1 MTEATNNKLRR
12 SVLFI
17 ALAGVA
23 AWSAWLAINEPAS
36 DAEADLAEVAE
47 PAARAQPAAPTTTTI
62 DAAAVARK
70 KPQQAAPRLA
80 LARANLFPSRPGSSH
95 RRRLHRPRMCRRLH
109 RRRLRCLSAT
119 WGAGRKP
126 ARPRITWCAHAA
138 GKRACRPGA
147 GWRMAAGTG
156 DRQPAEFHL
165 STAEPDAQPAHRR
178 LSCSTPELFV

>member
-70 KPQQAAPRLA
+70 KLQQAAPRLA
-80 LARANLFPSRPGSSH
+80 LARANLFPEQTWFIPPPPPPPPPYVPPPPPQAPALPFSYMGRWQEAGQTTFYLVRGMLPVSVRAGQVLDGVWRLEPVTGSLLNFTYLPLNQTRS
-95 RRRLHRPRMCRRLH
+95 
-109 RRRLRCLSAT
+109 LR
-119 WGAGRKP
+119 
-126 ARPRITWCAHAA
+126 
-138 GKRACRPGA
+138 
-147 GWRMAAGTG
+147 TG
-156 DRQPAEFHL
+156 D
-165 STAEPDAQPAHRR
+165 
-178 LSCSTPELFV
+178 

>member
-47 PAARAQPAAPTTTTI
+47 PAARAQPAAPTTI

-80 LARANLFPSRPGSSH
+80 LARANLFPEQTWFIAPPPPPPPPYVPPPPPQAPALPFSYMGRWQEAGQTTYYLVRGMLPVSVRAGQVLDGVWRLEPVTGSLLNFTYLPLNQTRS
-95 RRRLHRPRMCRRLH
+95 
-109 RRRLRCLSAT
+109 LR
-119 WGAGRKP
+119 
-126 ARPRITWCAHAA
+126 
-138 GKRACRPGA
+138 
-147 GWRMAAGTG
+147 TG
-156 DRQPAEFHL
+156 D
-165 STAEPDAQPAHRR
+165 
-178 LSCSTPELFV
+178 